1 VDQVVDET
9 VVEAVDETVDKA
21 VDDAGPI
28 AVTPE
33 HLQVGEEQDT
43 IGTEMQS
50 MDDIRASSS
59 PEHNL
64 DPSVSCGD
72 FHKVVK
78 YKNSKQRELSDYK
91 KHFLFNHHFIPNA
104 TYKFPANTC
113 GKQQRHSQ
121 HTWLAKYKV
130 LAYSKSV
137 DGAIVSIVYSLL
149 KLRFQDD
156 HWVYLLINH

>member
-1 VDQVVDET
+1 MVILNDSLICDEAADETVDQVVDDAVDKAVDET
-9 VVEAVDETVDKA
+9 VVEA

-50 MDDIRASSS
+50 MDDIQASSS

-72 FHKVVK
+72 FHTVVK
-78 YKNSKQRELSDYK
+78 YKNSKQRELSDHE
-91 KHFLFNHHFIPNA
+91 KHFLLNHHFIPNA

-113 GKQQRHSQ
+113 GKQHTFSAHLVSKIQRFG
-121 HTWLAKYKV
+121 LFKKC
-130 LAYSKSV
+130 
-137 DGAIVSIVYSLL
+137 G
-149 KLRFQDD
+149 
-156 HWVYLLINH
+156 